1 MLLGEKNADPEV
13 EESLFSGCLKAWA
26 LPSSCCLQVRPNS
39 SKLLSGSSYRDVTG
53 TDEQTPSPLCMSGQP
68 RDGDQ
73 EGSQSGR
80 RRAALEGGRCGPA
93 RTQHTQALLTAH
105 GLDVCARALQRLKD
119 VAFRQCPRCKTRIA
133 V

>member
-1 MLLGEKNADPEV
+1 MQILR
-13 EESLFSGCLKAWA
+13 LKSHYLVVVLRPGPFQA
-26 LPSSCCLQVRPNS
+26 PVVCKVRPNS